1 MTWVATAVTVAAA
14 AASAYNTKK
23 TADHADHV
31 AADGIRRNGAMQEEA
46 NKRLNKTISDARKST
61 PDDERQTQ
69 QAKYLQT
76 VRAQLGQ
83 ANSGLAAK
91 GLSSQFDAL
100 AGQEGAQTKDFGDT
114 LSGLM
119 ARMDAPVLQRQRE
132 ANSYG
137 NLGMDFTRIG
147 SDMSGNDF
155 LTRLKAAGV
164 RRNPWIDLAASAGN
178 GYAAN
183 YSGGS
188 KGGSGSGGSNLP
200 VTADYGTYGGGVYT

>member
-1 MTWVATAVTVAAA
+1 MAWIAGLVALAAAVATEENGRRTANKADSVAAA
-14 AASAYNTKK
+14 
-23 TADHADHV
+23 
-31 AADGIRRNGAMQEEA
+31 GIRKNGAMQEEA
-46 NKRLNKTISDARKST
+46 NKRLNKTISDAKASTSDDARK
-61 PDDERQTQ
+61 TQ
-69 QAKYLQT
+69 QAQYLQT

-119 ARMDAPVLQRQRE
+119 ARMDAPVLQRQKE

-155 LTRLKAAGV
+155 LTRLKAGGV
-164 RRNPWIDLAASAGN
+164 RRNPWIDLGASAAN
-178 GYAAN
+178 GYA
-183 YSGGS
+183 
-188 KGGSGSGGSNLP
+188 SN
-200 VTADYGTYGGGVYT
+200 YGGGQNGAT